1 MIVKIPTVTEHEGY
15 PGYIGYYK
23 IADTCPVC
31 GAKRGIKRWK
41 GLSYDGSR
49 RLSVD
54 CWHNKCDHVDKYP
67 DVRKEGIRVSS
78 GEYEIEQTTINEVN
92 NKIND

>member
-54 CWHNKCDHVDKYP
+54 CWRNECDHIDIYS
-67 DVRKEGIRVSS
+67 DVVAEGKPITQK
-78 GEYEIEQTTINEVN
+78 EYEEVITCLKDGN
-92 NKIND
+92 T